1 MRRIPQLR
9 LIAAHWALLAVC
21 ALFLLTAALTLDDYG
36 TSGDEQ
42 YQRLMGRVP
51 LDYLAGDGERAFDQL
66 PIPHDR
72 YYGAVFEAPLALLE
86 RIPGLEDP
94 RDISLGRNF
103 LTHLFFLVGG
113 VFCYLLVHRLFG
125 SRALALVAT
134 ILFLLHPRIYTH
146 SFFNSKDVPFLAAF
160 MIALYLVHRAFRR
173 DTLGA
178 FLLCGA
184 GVGLL
189 VNLRIMGIVLF
200 AAVLALRALDLA
212 FAGSAGA
219 RKRAL
224 LTGGGFALAALLAY
238 YASLPVLWTDP
249 FGRFAELVRT
259 LGDHPTAWFHLFRG
273 EWLYSANGPPLDY
286 VPVWVAITTPPATLL
301 LAFIGAVALAWR
313 GLRRPRAIPRDG
325 PLRFGILLVA
335 LPVATTAAIVVLES
349 NVYHDWRQLY
359 FLYAP
364 LLLLAVFGLHG
375 IMAVARGRWPRVG
388 AYALAGGAIAVA
400 LVSMVRIHPYEDNHF
415 TLLTDRT
422 TPERPESRYEMDYWG
437 QYVRPVLTGILR
449 DHPSGAIFVSPS
461 SSFAR
466 IQIRALP
473 PHERERITVT
483 KDFRSG
489 ERNFLELHR
498 SQPCLAPRPATA
510 YAARI
515 YATTLHCVVEPVAW
529 LGGLR
534 RQALATEPLVR
545 AVYDIHRDGRLLTY
559 LRDECPPGD
568 VAGESDGPRLF
579 LHVAPLDPGAL
590 PSERGLD
597 FDNLDAALR
606 GGSARI
612 DGNCVAVAVLPD
624 YPIASIRTGQIT
636 DDGILWEVEFA
647 PDGRGV
653 VPPAAPDYA
662 AARREAL
669 AGEPLARSFFDIYR
683 DGRELTYV
691 RDGCTEAE
699 AEARFFLHAVPAD
712 AGDLPEHRR
721 EHGFDN
727 LDFALAARGARID
740 GNCVAVVRLPDY
752 PIASVRTGQYDETG
766 ALWTAEFALPDGE

>member
-1 MRRIPQLR
+1 MISASPIGR
-9 LIAAHWALLAVC
+9 LIAGQWALALVC
-21 ALFLLTAALTLDDYG
+21 ALFLLIGALVLDDYG
-36 TSGDEQ
+36 ISGDEQ
-42 YQRLMGRVP
+42 YQRLVGKVP

-66 PIPHDR
+66 PDALSR
-72 YYGAVFEAPLALLE
+72 YYGAAFEAPLALLE

-125 SRALALVAT
+125 SRPLALIAL
-134 ILFLLHPRIYTH
+134 ILFLLHPRLYAH
-146 SFFNSKDVPFLAAF
+146 SFFNSKDIPFLAMF
-160 MIALYLVHRAFRR
+160 MIALWLVHRAFRR

-189 VNLRIMGIVLF
+189 VNLRIMGVILF
-200 AAVLALRALDLA
+200 VAVLALRVLDPAL
-212 FAGSAGA
+212 AGSAGA
-219 RKRAL
+219 RRRAL
-224 LTGGGFALAALLAY
+224 LSGGGFALAAVLAY
-238 YASLPVLWTDP
+238 YASLPALWTDP
-249 FGRFAELVRT
+249 FGQFAELTRT
-259 LGDHPTAWFHLFRG
+259 LGGHPYESFHLFRG
-273 EWLYSANGPPLDY
+273 EWLYSRDGPPLDY
-286 VPVWVAITTPPATLL
+286 VPVWVGITTPPATLL
-301 LAFIGAVALAWR
+301 LALAGAVALAWR
-313 GLRRPRAIPRDG
+313 GLRRPRDILRDG

-335 LPVATTAAIVVLES
+335 LPVATTAAIVVLKS

-364 LLLLAVFGLHG
+364 LLLLAAFGLHG
-375 IMAVARGRWPRVG
+375 IMAFARGRWPRVG
-388 AYALAGGAIAVA
+388 AYALAGGAIAVV

-461 SSFAR
+461 SAFAR
-466 IQIRALP
+466 LQFNELP
-473 PHERERITVT
+473 PEERGRIIMT

-489 ERNFLELHR
+489 ERNFLELHHR
-498 SQPCLAPRPATA
+498 QPCPAPRPAIA

-515 YATTLHCVVEPVAW
+515 YATTLHCVVEPVDW

-545 AVYDIHRDGRLLTY
+545 SVYDIHRDGRLLTY
-559 LRDECPPGD
+559 VRDGCPPGD
-568 VAGESDGPRLF
+568 VAGGADGARFF
-579 LHVAPLDPGAL
+579 LHVVPLDPGDL
-590 PSERGLD
+590 PPERGLN
-597 FDNLDAALR
+597 FDNLDHALR

-612 DGNCVAVAVLPD
+612 DGNCVAAVLLPD
-624 YPIASIRTGQIT
+624 YPIASIRTGQFT
-636 DDGILWEVEFA
+636 GDGVYWEADIVFGEE
-647 PDGRGV
+647 
-653 VPPAAPDYA
+653 APDYA
-662 AARREAL
+662 AARRDAL
-669 AGEPLARSFFDIYR
+669 AKEPLARSVYDVHL
-683 DGRELTYV
+683 DGRALTYL

-699 AEARFFLHAVPAD
+699 AEARFFLHVIPAD
-712 AGDLPEHRR
+712 EGDLPPQRR

-727 LDFALAARGARID
+727 LDFALAARGARLD
-740 GNCVAVVRLPDY
+740 GNCVAVVPLPDY
-752 PIASVRTGQYDETG
+752 PIASIRTGQYDGTG
-766 ALWTAEFALPDGE
+766 ALWTVEFALPDGE

>member
-1 MRRIPQLR
+1 MSAASSFRRL
-9 LIAAHWALLAVC
+9 AAHWALWAAC
-21 ALFLLTAALTLDDYG
+21 ALFLLVAALTLDAHGIDVD
-36 TSGDEQ
+36 TP
-42 YQRLMGRVP
+42 YQRAIGNAA

-66 PIPHDR
+66 DYFHDR
-72 YYGAVFEAPLALLE
+72 YYGAVFEAPLVLILE
-86 RIPGLEDP
+86 RIMGLEDS
-94 RDISLGRNF
+94 RDVLLGRHL
-103 LTHLFFLVGG
+103 LTHLFFLAGG
-113 VFCYLLVHRLFG
+113 VFCYLLVLRLFNN
-125 SRALALVAT
+125 RWLALLALV
-134 ILFLLHPRIYTH
+134 LFLLHPRIYAH
-146 SFFNSKDVPFLAAF
+146 SFYNSKDIPFLAAF
-160 MIALYLVHRAFRR
+160 MVSLWLVHRAFRR

-178 FLLCGA
+178 FLLCGV

-189 VNLRIMGIVLF
+189 ANLRIMGIMLF

-212 FAGSAGA
+212 FAGSADG
-219 RKRAL
+219 RKRVL
-224 LTGGGFALAALLAY
+224 LTGGAFALAAVLAY
-238 YASLPVLWTDP
+238 YASLPALWTDP
-249 FGRFAELVRT
+249 FGQFVELTRT
-259 LGDHPTAWFHLFRG
+259 LGGHPYESFQLFRG

-313 GLRRPRAIPRDG
+313 ALRRPRGIPRDG

-364 LLLLAVFGLHG
+364 LLLLAAFGLHG
-375 IMAVARGRWPRVG
+375 IMVVARGRWPRVG

-473 PHERERITVT
+473 PHERERIVVT

-489 ERNFLELHR
+489 ERNFLELHHR
-498 SQPCLAPRPATA
+498 QPCLAPRPAIA

-534 RQALATEPLVR
+534 RQALATEPLLR
-545 AVYDIHRDGRLLTY
+545 SVYDIHRDGRLLTY
-559 LRDECPPGD
+559 VRDECPPGD
-568 VAGESDGPRLF
+568 VAGESDGARFF
-579 LHVAPLDPGAL
+579 LHVVPLDPGDL
-590 PSERGLD
+590 PPERGLD
-597 FDNLDAALR
+597 FDNLDSALR
-606 GGSARI
+606 GGAARI
-612 DGNCVAVAVLPD
+612 DGNCVAAVVLPD
-624 YPIASIRTGQIT
+624 YPIVSIRTGQFT

-647 PDGRGV
+647 PDGRV
-653 VPPAAPDYA
+653 AVPPPDYA
-662 AARREAL
+662 AARRDAL
-669 AGEPLARSFFDIYR
+669 AKEPLARSVYDVR
-683 DGRELTYV
+683 LAGRALTYL

-699 AEARFFLHAVPAD
+699 AEARFFLHVVPAD
-712 AGDLPEHRR
+712 DGDLPPHRR

-727 LDFALAARGARID
+727 LDFTLERNGARID
-740 GNCVAVVRLPDY
+740 GNCVAVVPLPAY
-752 PIASVRTGQYDETG
+752 PVATVRTGQYDGTG

>member
-1 MRRIPQLR
+1 MSAGPRVARAL
-9 LIAAHWALLAVC
+9 AAHWPLWAAC
-21 ALFLLTAALTLDDYG
+21 ALFLLTGALALDDYG

-42 YQRLMGRVP
+42 YQRLMGKVP

-66 PIPHDR
+66 LNPGDR
-72 YYGAVFEAPLALLE
+72 YYGAAFEAPLALLE

-94 RDISLGRNF
+94 RDVSLGRNF

-113 VFCYLLVHRLFG
+113 VFCYLLVQRLFG
-125 SRALALVAT
+125 SRPLALIAT
-134 ILFLLHPRIYTH
+134 ILFLLHPRIYAH
-146 SFFNSKDVPFLAAF
+146 SFFNTKDIPFLVAF

-189 VNLRIMGIVLF
+189 VNLRIMGVVLF
-200 AAVLALRALDLA
+200 VAVLALRVLDPAL
-212 FAGSAGA
+212 AGGAGA
-219 RKRAL
+219 RRRAL
-224 LTGGGFALAALLAY
+224 LSGGGFALAAVLAY
-238 YASLPVLWTDP
+238 YASLPALWTDP
-249 FGRFAELVRT
+249 FGQFAELTRT
-259 LGDHPTAWFHLFRG
+259 LGGHPYESFQLFRG

-313 GLRRPRAIPRDG
+313 GLRRPRDIPRDG

-335 LPVATTAAIVVLES
+335 LPLATTAAIVVLES

-364 LLLLAVFGLHG
+364 LLLLAAFGLHG
-375 IMAVARGRWPRVG
+375 IMVVARGRWPRVG
-388 AYALAGGAIAVA
+388 AYALAGGAIAVV

-449 DHPSGAIFVSPS
+449 DHPSGAVFVSPS

-466 IQIRALP
+466 LQLRALP
-473 PHERERITVT
+473 PDERERITVT

-498 SQPCLAPRPATA
+498 SQPCLARPAIA

-515 YATTLHCVVEPVAW
+515 YAATLHCVVEPVAW

-534 RQALATEPLVR
+534 RRALAAEPLVR
-545 AVYDIHRDGRLLTY
+545 SVYDIHRDGRLLTY
-559 LRDECPPGD
+559 VRDECPLDD

-579 LHVAPLDPGAL
+579 LHVVPLDPGDL
-590 PSERGLD
+590 PPERGLN

-612 DGNCVAVAVLPD
+612 DGNCVAAVVLPG
-624 YPIASIRTGQIT
+624 YPIAAIRTGQFT
-636 DDGILWEVEFA
+636 DDGPVWEVEFA
-647 PDGRGV
+647 PDGRV
-653 VPPAAPDYA
+653 AVPPPDYA
-662 AARREAL
+662 AARRDAL
-669 AGEPLARSFFDIYR
+669 EREPLARSLFDVYR
-683 DGRELTYV
+683 NGRELTYL
-691 RDGCTEAE
+691 RDACTEAE
-699 AEARFFLHAVPAD
+699 ANARFFLHVVPVD
-712 AGDLPEHRR
+712 DGDLPPHRR
-721 EHGFDN
+721 EYGFDN
-727 LDFALAARGARID
+727 LDFTLAARGTRID
-740 GNCVAVVRLPDY
+740 GNCVAVVPLPAY
-752 PIASVRTGQYDETG
+752 PIATVRTGQYDGTG